1 MKRAFLKTAYTAAA
15 LQLALALAAALSAC
29 VFRPAPAQ
37 TVYPPA
43 TPPFASATTSAS
55 TPPETTAPTSAE
67 TVSTTQSTTQTQSSP
82 PSDTTTTPDD
92 VISPSEQT
100 PPTTAPSQY
109 TTSSTSVPP
118 TATTPPTTTTTT
130 TTTPTTTTTTPPAT
144 TTSSGPQK
152 PIGPDAVL
160 GAYEDV
166 VMGVDVYEVPGQAR
180 IDYSNI
186 SEGYVL
192 VSYLGSDTSKKLKI
206 SVLTPNK
213 KSYNFYNLS
222 HDGSYTI
229 IPLTEGNGSY
239 QVTVS
244 KTTTGSIYSRLAS
257 KTFDVTLKDE
267 FAPFRHSNQYVN
279 YSKYGK
285 VAEKA
290 RQLTANSTSE
300 LQSLQLIY
308 NFVVNYLTYDYT
320 KAAAATAPGAVT
332 SDFIPD

>member
-1 MKRAFLKTAYTAAA
+1 
-15 LQLALALAAALSAC
+15 
-29 VFRPAPAQ
+29 
-37 TVYPPA
+37 
-43 TPPFASATTSAS
+43 
-55 TPPETTAPTSAE
+55 
-67 TVSTTQSTTQTQSSP
+67 
-82 PSDTTTTPDD
+82 
-92 VISPSEQT
+92 
-100 PPTTAPSQY
+100 
-109 TTSSTSVPP
+109 
-118 TATTPPTTTTTT
+118 
-130 TTTPTTTTTTPPAT
+130 
-144 TTSSGPQK
+144 
-152 PIGPDAVL
+152 
-160 GAYEDV
+160 
-166 VMGVDVYEVPGQAR
+166 MGVDVYEVPGQAR

-244 KTTTGSIYSRLAS
+244 KNTTGSIYSRLAS

-332 SDFIPD
+332 SDFIPDVEHTYATKKGICSDYAALTAAMLRSIGIRAKVEIGYYSSSRVSNHAWISVYIDGMGWLNGVIEFKDGTWNMLDPTFASTSARREEYITTKSRYTTVNIL